1 MMNTAE
7 QLSHS
12 SDHWLIGK
20 EFVELSRICEPD
32 INLVAVPLPDREQV
46 IAAAQALLHSNLCS
60 DRRAVGHPDT
70 LAQEMFGELQASEEG
85 QPLYEAIALLI
96 DAFSC
101 LFDLDEVGA
110 RMARLDRAM
119 CPRFHVDRVGVRMIT
134 TFCGSG
140 TEWIM
145 NEDADRRLL
154 ATIAS
159 DDPASGFLRPG
170 AAIQQLPTGYVALFK
185 GELYSGNEGKGI
197 IHRSPVPAPG
207 EKRLVLT
214 LDML

>member
-1 MMNTAE
+1 MNTAE
-7 QLSHS
+7 KIQYSN
-12 SDHWLIGK
+12 DHWHIGQ

-32 INLVAVPLPDREQV
+32 INLVAVPLPDIEQV
-46 IAAAQALLHSNLCS
+46 IASAQALLHSNLCC
-60 DRRAVGHPDT
+60 DRRAVGRPDS
-70 LAQEMFGELQASEEG
+70 LAEEMFGELGKDEAG
-85 QPLYEAIALLI
+85 RPLYDAIALLI

-110 RMARLDRAM
+110 RLARLDRAM

-140 TEWIM
+140 TEWVM
-145 NEDADRRLL
+145 NEDADRSLL
-154 ATIAS
+154 ASAAS

-170 AAIQQLPTGYVALFK
+170 SAIQQLPTGYVALFK
-185 GELYSGNEGKGI
+185 GELYTGNEGRGI
-197 IHRSPVPAPG
+197 IHRSPVPAPD